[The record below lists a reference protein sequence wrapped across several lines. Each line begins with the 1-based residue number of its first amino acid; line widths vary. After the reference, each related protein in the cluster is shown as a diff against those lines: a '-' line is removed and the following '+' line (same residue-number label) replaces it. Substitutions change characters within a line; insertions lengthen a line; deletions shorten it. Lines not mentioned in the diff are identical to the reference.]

1 MSAVRSTNPR
11 PGSQAGFSMVEFL
24 VAAFILAFG
33 LLGLMTLQVG
43 AVSQAATGRSRV
55 TAAYVAE
62 LVLQRAQ
69 LEGQHYYLAKSASV
83 TPTLSAVFTASPGTA
98 ITNTTF
104 GYFNVDGVQV
114 QDAAG
119 TAVANLAT
127 LVPDANKR
135 GRYYTASWA
144 RRGYLGNAPATT
156 AQSQE
161 FVVNVTWVESA
172 QTRTLSMSRFLRY

>member
-1 MSAVRSTNPR
+1 MNAVRSSNSG
-11 PGSQAGFSMVEFL
+11 PGPQAGFSMVEFL

-33 LLGLMTLQVG
+33 LLGLMALQVS
-43 AVSQAATGRSRV
+43 AVGQAATGRSRV

-69 LEGQHYYLAKSASV
+69 MEGQHFYLAKSSNV
-83 TPTLSAVFTASPGTA
+83 TPTLTAVFTATPGTA
-98 ITNTTF
+98 ITNTLF

-119 TAVANLAT
+119 AAVANLAT
-127 LVPDANKR
+127 LVPDVNKR
-135 GRYYTASWA
+135 GRYFTASWA
-144 RRGYLGNAPATT
+144 RRGYLGNAPAST

-161 FVVNVTWVESA
+161 FVVNVTWADNA
-172 QTRTLSMSRFLRY
+172 QTRTLSISRCLRY

>member
-33 LLGLMTLQVG
+33 LLGLMTLQ
-43 AVSQAATGRSRV
+43 
-55 TAAYVAE
+55 
-62 LVLQRAQ
+62 RAQ
-69 LEGQHYYLAKSASV
+69 LEGQHYYLAKSTSV

-135 GRYYTASWA
+135 GRYYPASWA

>member
-1 MSAVRSTNPR
+1 MSTVKSSTSG
-11 PGSQAGFSMVEFL
+11 PGPQAGFSMVEFL

-43 AVSQAATGRSRV
+43 AVGQAATGRSRV

-69 LEGQHYYLAKSASV
+69 MEGQHYYLAKSTSV
-83 TPTLSAVFTASPGTA
+83 TPTLTAVFTATPGTA
-98 ITNTTF
+98 ITKTTF

-114 QDAAG
+114 QDATG
-119 TAVANLAT
+119 TALANLAT
-127 LVPDANKR
+127 AVPDANKR
-135 GRYYTASWA
+135 SPYFTASWA
-144 RRGYLGNAPATT
+144 RRGYLGTAPATT

-172 QTRTLSMSRFLRY
+172 QTRTLSMSRLLRY